1 MPQPTWEQI
10 ERFIGTTGLAVFLIV
25 MAVLCF
31 VGTVVPFC
39 VWGVR
44 AAWSWL
50 KPWLERMF
58 ASQIAMYDS
67 ITASCQRQPLEHRR
81 VMRGQGCLGRL
92 ILAKSPEE
100 RQAYFDELRREIQSA
115 ESVCVPSGERA
126 AGSSAA
132 APEG

>member
-58 ASQIAMYDS
+58 QSQINMYDS
-67 ITASCQRQPLEHRR
+67 ITEACQRQPIEHRR
-81 VMRGQGCLGRL
+81 VMRGQAHLGNL
-92 ILAKSPEE
+92 ILAPTAEE
-100 RQAYFDELRREIQSA
+100 RRSHWEALRREVQDA
-115 ESVCVPSGERA
+115 ENDD
-126 AGSSAA
+126 
-132 APEG
+132 